1 MHPRTK
7 PFIRLYAALC
17 AATLVLPAVAA
28 QDVTQE
34 ARPIAAAT
42 LERARRTFQAA
53 DRNADGRIERAE
65 LELARVKVTAVEFAA
80 RDLDGNTYWSRDEFV
95 LWYRGLLIANR
106 QRPAADLETEATRI
120 LAIQRT
126 RPVVPANPVAPAA
139 APVDQEARLARAL
152 EDLER
157 KALARGATRE
167 DFTAVRTMWEERLAA
182 TQPQTPP
189 EELELLKTKVAR
201 ALADLE
207 TRAAEGKV
215 TREEFTQLRQA
226 LLTRA
231 RAAAPKREGAAG
243 QPETTNPAAPQETA
257 GKPAEEAAPASPAL
271 EARYAQALE
280 DLETKALVRQATREQ
295 FAAVREQLVARAR
308 RAAKEGATNDTTIIE
323 TQTQALER
331 LETRALAGQVT
342 REDFVEFRGL
352 LAGRARAKTDA
363 PARTRADQ
371 PKPQARDA
379 KPATTK
385 PAPAKPAPANGR
397 GKD

>member
-1 MHPRTK
+1 MHPRT
-7 PFIRLYAALC
+7 LYAALLL
-17 AATLVLPAVAA
+17 AALAAPAVAF
-28 QDVTQE
+28 QE
-34 ARPIAAAT
+34 AKPVVAAT

-65 LELARVKVTAVEFAA
+65 LELARVKVTGEEFAV

-106 QRPAADLETEATRI
+106 QRPAADLEAEATRI
-120 LAIQRT
+120 LVIQRT
-126 RPVVPANPVAPAA
+126 RPVAPAA
-139 APVDQEARLARAL
+139 APVDQEARLGRAL

-189 EELELLKTKVAR
+189 EELEVLKTKVAR

-231 RAAAPKREGAAG
+231 RAAATKPD
-243 QPETTNPAAPQETA
+243 APQPTA
-257 GKPAEEAAPASPAL
+257 EKPAQDAPATPAI
-271 EARYAQALE
+271 EARFAQALE
-280 DLETKALVRQATREQ
+280 DLEAKALARQATREQ
-295 FAAVREQLVARAR
+295 FGAVRELLVTRAR
-308 RAAKEGATNDTTIIE
+308 RAAQGEGAATGDAATALE
-323 TQTQALER
+323 AETQALQR

-352 LAGRARAKTDA
+352 LAGRTRARIDTPKVDAPKTDA
-363 PARTRADQ
+363 PGRTRAEQ

-379 KPATTK
+379 KPA
-385 PAPAKPAPANGR
+385 PANGR

>member
-1 MHPRTK
+1 MHPRT
-7 PFIRLYAALC
+7 LYAALLL
-17 AATLVLPAVAA
+17 AALAAPAVAF
-28 QDVTQE
+28 QE
-34 ARPIAAAT
+34 AKPVVAAT

-65 LELARVKVTAVEFAA
+65 LELARVKVTGEEFAV
-80 RDLDGNTYWSRDEFV
+80 RDLDGNAYWSRDEFV

-106 QRPAADLETEATRI
+106 QRPAADLEAEATRI
-120 LAIQRT
+120 LVIQRT
-126 RPVVPANPVAPAA
+126 RPVAPAA
-139 APVDQEARLARAL
+139 APVDQEARLGRAL

-189 EELELLKTKVAR
+189 EELEVLKTKVGR

-207 TRAAEGKV
+207 ARAAEGKV

-231 RAAAPKREGAAG
+231 RAAATKPD
-243 QPETTNPAAPQETA
+243 APQPTA
-257 GKPAEEAAPASPAL
+257 EKPAQDAPATPAI
-271 EARYAQALE
+271 EARFAQALE
-280 DLETKALVRQATREQ
+280 DLEAKALARQATREQ
-295 FAAVREQLVARAR
+295 FGAVRELLVTRAR
-308 RAAKEGATNDTTIIE
+308 RAAQGEGAATGDAATALE
-323 TQTQALER
+323 AETQALQR

-352 LAGRARAKTDA
+352 LAGRTRARIDTPKVDAPKTDA
-363 PARTRADQ
+363 PGRTRAEQ

-379 KPATTK
+379 KPA
-385 PAPAKPAPANGR
+385 PANGR

>member
-1 MHPRTK
+1 MHPR
-7 PFIRLYAALC
+7 ILYVALLLAAL
-17 AATLVLPAVAA
+17 AAPAVAF
-28 QDVTQE
+28 QE
-34 ARPIAAAT
+34 AKPVVAAT

-65 LELARVKVTAVEFAA
+65 LELARVKVTGEEFAV

-106 QRPAADLETEATRI
+106 QRPAADLEAEATRI
-120 LAIQRT
+120 LVIQRT
-126 RPVVPANPVAPAA
+126 RPVAPAA
-139 APVDQEARLARAL
+139 APVDQEARLGRAL

-189 EELELLKTKVAR
+189 EELEVLKTKVGR

-207 TRAAEGKV
+207 ARAAEGKV

-231 RAAAPKREGAAG
+231 RAAATKPD
-243 QPETTNPAAPQETA
+243 APQPTA
-257 GKPAEEAAPASPAL
+257 EKPAQDAPATPAI
-271 EARYAQALE
+271 EARFAQALE
-280 DLETKALVRQATREQ
+280 DLEAKALARQATREQ
-295 FAAVREQLVARAR
+295 FGAVRELLVTRAR
-308 RAAKEGATNDTTIIE
+308 RAAQGEGAATGDAATALE
-323 TQTQALER
+323 AETQALQR

-352 LAGRARAKTDA
+352 LAGRTRARTETPRVDAPKADA
-363 PARTRADQ
+363 PARTRAEQ

-379 KPATTK
+379 K

>member
-1 MHPRTK
+1 
-7 PFIRLYAALC
+7 
-17 AATLVLPAVAA
+17 
-28 QDVTQE
+28 
-34 ARPIAAAT
+34 
-42 LERARRTFQAA
+42 
-53 DRNADGRIERAE
+53 
-65 LELARVKVTAVEFAA
+65 
-80 RDLDGNTYWSRDEFV
+80 
-95 LWYRGLLIANR
+95 
-106 QRPAADLETEATRI
+106 
-120 LAIQRT
+120 
-126 RPVVPANPVAPAA
+126 
-139 APVDQEARLARAL
+139 
-152 EDLER
+152 
-157 KALARGATRE
+157 
-167 DFTAVRTMWEERLAA
+167 MWEERLAA

-243 QPETTNPAAPQETA
+243 QPETTNPVAPQETA
-257 GKPAEEAAPASPAL
+257 GKPAEEAAPATPAL
-271 EARYAQALE
+271 EARFAQALE
-280 DLETKALVRQATREQ
+280 ELETKALARQATREQ

-342 REDFVEFRGL
+342 LEDFVEFRGL

>member
-34 ARPIAAAT
+34 AKPVAAAT

-126 RPVVPANPVAPAA
+126 RPVTPANPVAPAA
-139 APVDQEARLARAL
+139 APVDQEARLERAL

-189 EELELLKTKVAR
+189 EELALLKTKVAR

-231 RAAAPKREGAAG
+231 RAAAP
-243 QPETTNPAAPQETA
+243 QETA
-257 GKPAEEAAPASPAL
+257 QKETGQQPAEEAAPATPAL
-271 EARYAQALE
+271 EARFAQALE
-280 DLETKALVRQATREQ
+280 DLETKALARQATREQ

-308 RAAKEGATNDTTIIE
+308 RAAKEGAANDTTIIE
-323 TQTQALER
+323 AQTQALER

-342 REDFVEFRGL
+342 REDFVAFRGL
-352 LAGRARAKTDA
+352 LAGRTRAQPEQPRADA

-379 KPATTK
+379 KPA
-385 PAPAKPAPANGR
+385 NGR

>member
-1 MHPRTK
+1 MHPRT
-7 PFIRLYAALC
+7 LYAALLL
-17 AATLVLPAVAA
+17 AALAAPAVAL
-28 QDVTQE
+28 QE
-34 ARPIAAAT
+34 AKPVVAAT

-65 LELARVKVTAVEFAA
+65 LELARVKVTGEEFAV

-106 QRPAADLETEATRI
+106 QRPAADLEAEATRI
-120 LAIQRT
+120 LVIQRT
-126 RPVVPANPVAPAA
+126 RPVAPAA
-139 APVDQEARLARAL
+139 APVDQEARLGRAL

-189 EELELLKTKVAR
+189 EELEVLKTKVAR

-231 RAAAPKREGAAG
+231 RAAATKPD
-243 QPETTNPAAPQETA
+243 APQPTA
-257 GKPAEEAAPASPAL
+257 EKPAQDAPATPAI
-271 EARYAQALE
+271 EARFAQALE
-280 DLETKALVRQATREQ
+280 DLEAKALARQATREQ
-295 FAAVREQLVARAR
+295 FGAVRELLVTRAR
-308 RAAKEGATNDTTIIE
+308 RAAQGEGAATGDAATALE
-323 TQTQALER
+323 AETQALQR

-352 LAGRARAKTDA
+352 LAGRTRARIDTPKVDAPKTDA
-363 PARTRADQ
+363 PGRTRAEQ

-379 KPATTK
+379 KPA
-385 PAPAKPAPANGR
+385 PAKPVPANGR

>member
-1 MHPRTK
+1 MHPRT
-7 PFIRLYAALC
+7 LYAALLL
-17 AATLVLPAVAA
+17 AALAAPAVAL
-28 QDVTQE
+28 QE
-34 ARPIAAAT
+34 AKPVVAAT
-42 LERARRTFQAA
+42 LERAHRTFQAA

-65 LELARVKVTAVEFAA
+65 LELARVKVTGEEFAV
-80 RDLDGNTYWSRDEFV
+80 RDLDGNAYWSRDEFV

-106 QRPAADLETEATRI
+106 HRPAADLEAEATRI
-120 LAIQRT
+120 LVIQRT
-126 RPVVPANPVAPAA
+126 RPVAPAA
-139 APVDQEARLARAL
+139 APVDQEARLGRAL

-189 EELELLKTKVAR
+189 EELEVLKTKVGR

-207 TRAAEGKV
+207 ARAAEGKV

-231 RAAAPKREGAAG
+231 RAAATKPD
-243 QPETTNPAAPQETA
+243 APQPTA
-257 GKPAEEAAPASPAL
+257 EKPAQDAPATPAI
-271 EARYAQALE
+271 EARFAQALE
-280 DLETKALVRQATREQ
+280 DLEAKALARQATREQ
-295 FAAVREQLVARAR
+295 FGAVRELLVTRAR
-308 RAAKEGATNDTTIIE
+308 RAAQGEGAATGDAATALE
-323 TQTQALER
+323 AETQALQR
-331 LETRALAGQVT
+331 LEIRALAGQVT

-352 LAGRARAKTDA
+352 LAGRTRARIDTPKVDAPKTDA
-363 PARTRADQ
+363 PGRTRAEQ

-379 KPATTK
+379 K

>member
-1 MHPRTK
+1 MTG
-7 PFIRLYAALC
+7 
-17 AATLVLPAVAA
+17 
-28 QDVTQE
+28 E
-34 ARPIAAAT
+34 
-42 LERARRTFQAA
+42 
-53 DRNADGRIERAE
+53 
-65 LELARVKVTAVEFAA
+65 EFAV

-106 QRPAADLETEATRI
+106 QRPAADLEAEATRI
-120 LAIQRT
+120 LVIQRT
-126 RPVVPANPVAPAA
+126 RPVAPAA
-139 APVDQEARLARAL
+139 APVDQEARLGRAL

-189 EELELLKTKVAR
+189 EELEVLKTKVAR

-231 RAAAPKREGAAG
+231 RAAATKPD
-243 QPETTNPAAPQETA
+243 APQPTA
-257 GKPAEEAAPASPAL
+257 EKPAQDAPATPAI
-271 EARYAQALE
+271 EARFAQALE
-280 DLETKALVRQATREQ
+280 DLEAKALARQATREQ
-295 FAAVREQLVARAR
+295 FGAVRELLVTRAR
-308 RAAKEGATNDTTIIE
+308 RAAQGEGAATGDAATALE
-323 TQTQALER
+323 AETQALQR

-352 LAGRARAKTDA
+352 LAGRTRARIDTPKVDAPKTDA
-363 PARTRADQ
+363 PGRTRAEQ

-379 KPATTK
+379 KPA
-385 PAPAKPAPANGR
+385 PANGR

>member
-1 MHPRTK
+1 MHPRT
-7 PFIRLYAALC
+7 PYAALLL
-17 AATLVLPAVAA
+17 AALAAPAVAL
-28 QDVTQE
+28 QE
-34 ARPIAAAT
+34 AKPVVAAT

-65 LELARVKVTAVEFAA
+65 LELARVKVTGEEFAV

-106 QRPAADLETEATRI
+106 QRPAADLEAEATRI
-120 LAIQRT
+120 LVIQRT
-126 RPVVPANPVAPAA
+126 RPVAPAA
-139 APVDQEARLARAL
+139 APVDQEARLGRAL

-189 EELELLKTKVAR
+189 EELEVLKTKVAR

-231 RAAAPKREGAAG
+231 RAAATKPD
-243 QPETTNPAAPQETA
+243 APQPTA
-257 GKPAEEAAPASPAL
+257 EKPAQDAPATPAI
-271 EARYAQALE
+271 EARFAQALE
-280 DLETKALVRQATREQ
+280 DLEAKALARQATREQ
-295 FAAVREQLVARAR
+295 FGAVRELLVTRAR
-308 RAAKEGATNDTTIIE
+308 RAAQGEGAATGDAATALE
-323 TQTQALER
+323 AETQALQR

-352 LAGRARAKTDA
+352 LAGRTRARIDTPKVDAPKTDA
-363 PARTRADQ
+363 PGRTRAEQ

-379 KPATTK
+379 K

>member
-34 ARPIAAAT
+34 AKPVAAAT

-126 RPVVPANPVAPAA
+126 RPVTPAG

-157 KALARGATRE
+157 KAEHRGGLE
-167 DFTAVRTMWEERLAA
+167 EVRRPRTGHSEQLRDCI
-182 TQPQTPP
+182 TVSCTPP
-189 EELELLKTKVAR
+189 WH
-201 ALADLE
+201 
-207 TRAAEGKV
+207 
-215 TREEFTQLRQA
+215 
-226 LLTRA
+226 RA
-231 RAAAPKREGAAG
+231 RSMR
-243 QPETTNPAAPQETA
+243 
-257 GKPAEEAAPASPAL
+257 
-271 EARYAQALE
+271 
-280 DLETKALVRQATREQ
+280 
-295 FAAVREQLVARAR
+295 
-308 RAAKEGATNDTTIIE
+308 
-323 TQTQALER
+323 
-331 LETRALAGQVT
+331 
-342 REDFVEFRGL
+342 
-352 LAGRARAKTDA
+352 
-363 PARTRADQ
+363 DQ
-371 PKPQARDA
+371 SMR
-379 KPATTK
+379 
-385 PAPAKPAPANGR
+385 
-397 GKD
+397 

>member
-28 QDVTQE
+28 QEVTPE

-126 RPVVPANPVAPAA
+126 RPVTPANPVAPAA
-139 APVDQEARLARAL
+139 APVDQEARLGRAL

-189 EELELLKTKVAR
+189 EELALLKTKVAR

-231 RAAAPKREGAAG
+231 RAAAP
-243 QPETTNPAAPQETA
+243 QETA
-257 GKPAEEAAPASPAL
+257 QKETGQQPAEEAAPGTPAL
-271 EARYAQALE
+271 EARFAQALE
-280 DLETKALVRQATREQ
+280 DLETKALARQATREQ

-342 REDFVEFRGL
+342 REDFVAFRGL
-352 LAGRARAKTDA
+352 LAGRTRAQPDQTKVEA

-379 KPATTK
+379 KPA
-385 PAPAKPAPANGR
+385 PANGR

>member
-34 ARPIAAAT
+34 AKPVAAAT

-80 RDLDGNTYWSRDEFV
+80 RDLDGNNYWSRDEFV

-126 RPVVPANPVAPAA
+126 RPVTPAG

-257 GKPAEEAAPASPAL
+257 GKPAEEAAPATPAL
-271 EARYAQALE
+271 EARFAQALE
-280 DLETKALVRQATREQ
+280 ELETKALARQATREQ

>member
-34 ARPIAAAT
+34 AKPVAAAT

-80 RDLDGNTYWSRDEFV
+80 RDLDGNNYWSRDEFV

-106 QRPAADLETEATRI
+106 QRPAADLETEATRL

-126 RPVVPANPVAPAA
+126 RPVTPANPVAPAA
-139 APVDQEARLARAL
+139 APVNQEARLGRAL

-189 EELELLKTKVAR
+189 EELALLKAKVAR

-231 RAAAPKREGAAG
+231 RAAAP
-243 QPETTNPAAPQETA
+243 QETA
-257 GKPAEEAAPASPAL
+257 QKETGQQPAEEAAPATPAL
-271 EARYAQALE
+271 EARFAQALE
-280 DLETKALVRQATREQ
+280 DLETKALARQATREQ

-308 RAAKEGATNDTTIIE
+308 RAAKEGAANDTTIIE
-323 TQTQALER
+323 AQTQALER

-342 REDFVEFRGL
+342 REDFVAFRGL
-352 LAGRARAKTDA
+352 LASRTRAQPEQPRADA

-379 KPATTK
+379 KPA
-385 PAPAKPAPANGR
+385 PANGR

>member
-1 MHPRTK
+1 MHPRT
-7 PFIRLYAALC
+7 PYAALLL
-17 AATLVLPAVAA
+17 AALAAPAVAF
-28 QDVTQE
+28 QE
-34 ARPIAAAT
+34 AKPVVAAT

-65 LELARVKVTAVEFAA
+65 LELARVKVTGEEFAV
-80 RDLDGNTYWSRDEFV
+80 RDLDGNAYWSRDEFV

-106 QRPAADLETEATRI
+106 QRPAADLEAEATRI
-120 LAIQRT
+120 LVIQRT
-126 RPVVPANPVAPAA
+126 RPVAPAA
-139 APVDQEARLARAL
+139 APVDQEARLGRAL

-189 EELELLKTKVAR
+189 EELEVLKTKVAR

-231 RAAAPKREGAAG
+231 RAAATKPD
-243 QPETTNPAAPQETA
+243 APQPTA
-257 GKPAEEAAPASPAL
+257 EKPAQDAPATPAI
-271 EARYAQALE
+271 EARFAQALE
-280 DLETKALVRQATREQ
+280 DLEAKALARQATREQ
-295 FAAVREQLVARAR
+295 FGAVRELLVTRAR
-308 RAAKEGATNDTTIIE
+308 RAAQGEGAATGDAATALE
-323 TQTQALER
+323 AETQALQR

-352 LAGRARAKTDA
+352 LAGRTRARIDTPKVDAPKTDA
-363 PARTRADQ
+363 PGRTRAEQ

-379 KPATTK
+379 KPA
-385 PAPAKPAPANGR
+385 PANGR

>member
-126 RPVVPANPVAPAA
+126 RPVTPAG

-231 RAAAPKREGAAG
+231 RAAAP
-243 QPETTNPAAPQETA
+243 QETA
-257 GKPAEEAAPASPAL
+257 QKETGQQPAEEAAPGTPAL
-271 EARYAQALE
+271 EARFAQALE
-280 DLETKALVRQATREQ
+280 DLETKALARQATREQ

>member
-126 RPVVPANPVAPAA
+126 RPVTPANPVAPAA
-139 APVDQEARLARAL
+139 APVDQEARLGRAL

-189 EELELLKTKVAR
+189 EELALLKTKVAR

-231 RAAAPKREGAAG
+231 RAAAP
-243 QPETTNPAAPQETA
+243 QETA
-257 GKPAEEAAPASPAL
+257 QKETAQKETGQQPAEEVAPAAPAL
-271 EARYAQALE
+271 EARFAQALE
-280 DLETKALVRQATREQ
+280 DLEIKALARQATREQ

-308 RAAKEGATNDTTIIE
+308 RAAKEGAANDTTIIE
-323 TQTQALER
+323 AQTQALER
-331 LETRALAGQVT
+331 LETRALVGQVT
-342 REDFVEFRGL
+342 REDFVAFRGL
-352 LAGRARAKTDA
+352 LAGRTRAQPEQPRADA

-379 KPATTK
+379 KPAPTKPAPTK
-385 PAPAKPAPANGR
+385 PAPATGR

>member
-34 ARPIAAAT
+34 AKPIAAAT

-126 RPVVPANPVAPAA
+126 RPVTPANPVAPAA
-139 APVDQEARLARAL
+139 APVDQEARLGRAL

-182 TQPQTPP
+182 TQPQTPAAD
-189 EELELLKTKVAR
+189 LEQLKTKVAR

-231 RAAAPKREGAAG
+231 RAAATKGDAATA
-243 QPETTNPAAPQETA
+243 QPEVTKPAVPQETA
-257 GKPAEEAAPASPAL
+257 QKETGQQPAEEAAPAAPAL
-271 EARYAQALE
+271 EARFAQALE
-280 DLETKALVRQATREQ
+280 DLETKALARQATREQ

-308 RAAKEGATNDTTIIE
+308 RAAKEGAANDTTIIE
-323 TQTQALER
+323 AQTQALER

-342 REDFVEFRGL
+342 REDFVAFRGL
-352 LAGRARAKTDA
+352 LAGRTRAQPEQPRADA

-379 KPATTK
+379 KPA
-385 PAPAKPAPANGR
+385 PANGR

>member
-1 MHPRTK
+1 MHPRT
-7 PFIRLYAALC
+7 PYAALLL
-17 AATLVLPAVAA
+17 AALAAPAVAL
-28 QDVTQE
+28 QE
-34 ARPIAAAT
+34 AKPVVAAT

-65 LELARVKVTAVEFAA
+65 LELARVKVTGEEFAV
-80 RDLDGNTYWSRDEFV
+80 RDLDGNAYWSRDEFV

-106 QRPAADLETEATRI
+106 QRPAADLEAEATRI
-120 LAIQRT
+120 LVIQRT
-126 RPVVPANPVAPAA
+126 RPVAPAA
-139 APVDQEARLARAL
+139 APVDQEARLGRAL

-189 EELELLKTKVAR
+189 EELEVLKTKVAR

-231 RAAAPKREGAAG
+231 RAAATKPD
-243 QPETTNPAAPQETA
+243 APQPTA
-257 GKPAEEAAPASPAL
+257 EKPAQDAPATPAI
-271 EARYAQALE
+271 EARFAQALE
-280 DLETKALVRQATREQ
+280 DLEAKALARQATREQ
-295 FAAVREQLVARAR
+295 FGAVRELLVTRAR
-308 RAAKEGATNDTTIIE
+308 RAAQGEGAATGDAATALE
-323 TQTQALER
+323 AETQALQR

-352 LAGRARAKTDA
+352 LAGRTRARIDTPKVDAPKTDA
-363 PARTRADQ
+363 PGRTRAEQ

-379 KPATTK
+379 KPA
-385 PAPAKPAPANGR
+385 PANGR

>member
-1 MHPRTK
+1 MHPRT
-7 PFIRLYAALC
+7 LYAALLL
-17 AATLVLPAVAA
+17 AALAAPAVAL
-28 QDVTQE
+28 QE
-34 ARPIAAAT
+34 AKPVVAAT

-65 LELARVKVTAVEFAA
+65 LELARVKVTGEEFAV

-106 QRPAADLETEATRI
+106 QRPAADLEAEATRI
-120 LAIQRT
+120 LVIQRT
-126 RPVVPANPVAPAA
+126 RPVAPAA
-139 APVDQEARLARAL
+139 APVDQEARLGRAL

-189 EELELLKTKVAR
+189 EELEVLKTKVGR

-207 TRAAEGKV
+207 ARAAEGKV

-231 RAAAPKREGAAG
+231 RAAATKPD
-243 QPETTNPAAPQETA
+243 APQPTA
-257 GKPAEEAAPASPAL
+257 EKPAQDAPATPAI
-271 EARYAQALE
+271 EARFAQALE
-280 DLETKALVRQATREQ
+280 DLEAKALARQATREQ
-295 FAAVREQLVARAR
+295 FGAVRELLVTRAR
-308 RAAKEGATNDTTIIE
+308 RAAQGEGAATGDAATALE
-323 TQTQALER
+323 AETQALQR

-352 LAGRARAKTDA
+352 LAGRTRARTETPRVDAPKADA
-363 PARTRADQ
+363 PARTRAEQ

-379 KPATTK
+379 K

>member
-1 MHPRTK
+1 MHPRT
-7 PFIRLYAALC
+7 LYAALLL
-17 AATLVLPAVAA
+17 AALAAPAVAF
-28 QDVTQE
+28 QE
-34 ARPIAAAT
+34 AKPVVAAT

-65 LELARVKVTAVEFAA
+65 LELARVKVTGEEFAV
-80 RDLDGNTYWSRDEFV
+80 RDLDGNAYWSRDEFV

-106 QRPAADLETEATRI
+106 QRPAADLEAEATRI
-120 LAIQRT
+120 LVIQRT
-126 RPVVPANPVAPAA
+126 RPVAPAA
-139 APVDQEARLARAL
+139 APVDQEARLGRAL

-189 EELELLKTKVAR
+189 EELEVLKTKVAR

-231 RAAAPKREGAAG
+231 RAAATKPD
-243 QPETTNPAAPQETA
+243 APQPTA
-257 GKPAEEAAPASPAL
+257 EKPAQDAPATPAI
-271 EARYAQALE
+271 EARFAQALE
-280 DLETKALVRQATREQ
+280 DLEAKALARQATREQ
-295 FAAVREQLVARAR
+295 FGAVRELLVTRAR
-308 RAAKEGATNDTTIIE
+308 RAAQGEGAATGDAATALE
-323 TQTQALER
+323 AETQALQR

-352 LAGRARAKTDA
+352 LAGRTRARIDTPKVDAPKTDA
-363 PARTRADQ
+363 PGRTRAEQ

-379 KPATTK
+379 K

>member
-1 MHPRTK
+1 MHPRT
-7 PFIRLYAALC
+7 LYAALLL
-17 AATLVLPAVAA
+17 AALAAPAVAF
-28 QDVTQE
+28 QE
-34 ARPIAAAT
+34 AKPVVAAT

-65 LELARVKVTAVEFAA
+65 LELARVKVTGEEFAV

-106 QRPAADLETEATRI
+106 QRPAADLEAEATRI
-120 LAIQRT
+120 LVIQRT
-126 RPVVPANPVAPAA
+126 RPVAPAA
-139 APVDQEARLARAL
+139 APVDQEARLGRAL

-189 EELELLKTKVAR
+189 EELEVLKTKVGR

-207 TRAAEGKV
+207 ARAAEGKV

-231 RAAAPKREGAAG
+231 RAAATKPD
-243 QPETTNPAAPQETA
+243 APQPTA
-257 GKPAEEAAPASPAL
+257 EKPAQDAPATPAI
-271 EARYAQALE
+271 EARFAQALE
-280 DLETKALVRQATREQ
+280 DLEAKALARQATREQ
-295 FAAVREQLVARAR
+295 FGAVRELLVTRAR
-308 RAAKEGATNDTTIIE
+308 RAAQGEGAATGDAATALE
-323 TQTQALER
+323 AETQALQR

-352 LAGRARAKTDA
+352 LAGRTRARTETPRVDAPKADA
-363 PARTRADQ
+363 PARTRAEQ

-379 KPATTK
+379 K

>member
-34 ARPIAAAT
+34 AKPVAAAT

-126 RPVVPANPVAPAA
+126 RPVTPANPVAPAA
-139 APVDQEARLARAL
+139 APVDQEARLGRAL

-189 EELELLKTKVAR
+189 EELALLKAKVAR

-231 RAAAPKREGAAG
+231 RAAAP
-243 QPETTNPAAPQETA
+243 QETA
-257 GKPAEEAAPASPAL
+257 QKETGQQPAQEAAPATPAL
-271 EARYAQALE
+271 EARFAQALE
-280 DLETKALVRQATREQ
+280 DLETKALARQATREQ

-308 RAAKEGATNDTTIIE
+308 RAAKEGAANDTTIIE
-323 TQTQALER
+323 AQTQALER

-342 REDFVEFRGL
+342 REDFVAFRGL
-352 LAGRARAKTDA
+352 LAGRTRAQPEQPRADA

-379 KPATTK
+379 KPA
-385 PAPAKPAPANGR
+385 PANGR

>member
-1 MHPRTK
+1 MHPRT
-7 PFIRLYAALC
+7 LYAALLL
-17 AATLVLPAVAA
+17 ATLAAPAVAL
-28 QDVTQE
+28 QE
-34 ARPIAAAT
+34 AKPVVAAT

-65 LELARVKVTAVEFAA
+65 LELARVKVTGEEFAV
-80 RDLDGNTYWSRDEFV
+80 RDLDGNAYWSRDEFV

-106 QRPAADLETEATRI
+106 QRPAADLEAEATRI
-120 LAIQRT
+120 LVIQRT
-126 RPVVPANPVAPAA
+126 RPVAPAA
-139 APVDQEARLARAL
+139 APVDQEARLGRAL

-189 EELELLKTKVAR
+189 EELEVLKTKVGR

-207 TRAAEGKV
+207 ARAAEGKV

-231 RAAAPKREGAAG
+231 RAAATKPD
-243 QPETTNPAAPQETA
+243 APQPTA
-257 GKPAEEAAPASPAL
+257 EKPAQDAPATPAI
-271 EARYAQALE
+271 EARFAQALE
-280 DLETKALVRQATREQ
+280 DLEAKALARQATREQ
-295 FAAVREQLVARAR
+295 FGAVRELLVTRAR
-308 RAAKEGATNDTTIIE
+308 RAAQGEGAATGDAATALE
-323 TQTQALER
+323 AETQALQR

-352 LAGRARAKTDA
+352 LAGRTRARTETPRVDAPKADA
-363 PARTRADQ
+363 PARTRAEQ

-379 KPATTK
+379 K

>member
-34 ARPIAAAT
+34 AKPVAAAT

-126 RPVVPANPVAPAA
+126 RPVTPANPVAPAA
-139 APVDQEARLARAL
+139 APVDQEARLGRAL

-189 EELELLKTKVAR
+189 EELALLKTKVAR

-231 RAAAPKREGAAG
+231 RAAAP
-243 QPETTNPAAPQETA
+243 QETA
-257 GKPAEEAAPASPAL
+257 QKETGQQPAEEAAPATPAL
-271 EARYAQALE
+271 EARFAQALE
-280 DLETKALVRQATREQ
+280 DLETKALARQATREQ

-308 RAAKEGATNDTTIIE
+308 RAAKEGAANDTTIIE
-323 TQTQALER
+323 AQTQALER

-385 PAPAKPAPANGR
+385 PVPAKPAPANGR